1 LRDVDDDERRDDG
14 VGKGHQGGTAA
25 GAGAGAGTG
34 EGLADEMAEAAT
46 EAHITNYVNLLQQP
60 ARLWDPETATGTG
73 PGHWEKVSLKLW

>member
-1 LRDVDDDERRDDG
+1 LGDVDDDERRDDG
-14 VGKGHQGGTAA
+14 AGKGHQGGS
-25 GAGAGAGTG
+25 GAGAGAG